1 MPSVLHPTAVLYFSE
16 DGDTGAHTHTFT
28 LMFCSLSF
36 ASISAAPA
44 LAPPLPPPFPHTHTF
59 PALSVW
65 HQERVLYGVKIL
77 SDKTR
82 LALSLFLSHCVCFA
96 VTLSS
101 RDASLLIA
109 WPGNQCTYFSHN
121 LHRVNWE
128 LFALSSRKINI
139 QLQL

>member
-1 MPSVLHPTAVLYFSE
+1 MPSVLHPNAVLYFSE

-28 LMFCSLSF
+28 LMFCALSF

-44 LAPPLPPPFPHTHTF
+44 LALPPPLPHTHTF
-59 PALSVW
+59 PTLSVW

-101 RDASLLIA
+101 RDASSLIA

-128 LFALSSRKINI
+128 LFALCSRKINI